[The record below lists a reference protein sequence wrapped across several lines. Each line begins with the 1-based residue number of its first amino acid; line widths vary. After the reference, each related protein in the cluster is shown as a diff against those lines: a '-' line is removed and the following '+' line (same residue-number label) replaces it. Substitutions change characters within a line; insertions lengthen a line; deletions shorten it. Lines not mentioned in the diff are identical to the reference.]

1 MCLESRFDRFFKLI
15 SIWARSDINLN
26 YSERAIIIIFI
37 VISFKEIL
45 SLINIIHNNNL
56 IIKRGFSRREL
67 FLKSHL
73 SNWMSECVIF
83 FCKCYAPYTTV
94 ALNKD
99 RGHIRISPN
108 LEQLL
113 CNFSKNTWSI
123 CTRCITPDV
132 VVPHKDNMAKKCFSA
147 TSFIASALWSLEDA
161 ILSFSIFTY
170 QCFSA
175 TSFIASFPLRRKFLS
190 HFTFYNIAIMMKKND
205 NLTLHAYTW
214 HRQTHWH
221 EFIITH

>member
-1 MCLESRFDRFFKLI
+1 MSILFYISLFSYTSLQLSNFFYFLCIESRFDRFFKLI

-108 LEQLL
+108 LEPLL

-132 VVPHKDNMAKKCFSA
+132 VVPHKDKMAKKCFSA
-147 TSFIASALWSLEDA
+147 TSFIASALWSLEDE
-161 ILSFSIFTY
+161 ILSFSIFIY

-175 TSFIASFPLRRKFLS
+175 TSYIALFPWGGNFCPIL
-190 HFTFYNIAIMMKKND
+190 HF
-205 NLTLHAYTW
+205 
-214 HRQTHWH
+214 
-221 EFIITH
+221 

>member
-1 MCLESRFDRFFKLI
+1 MNEWVCDF
-15 SIWARSDINLN
+15 
-26 YSERAIIIIFI
+26 
-37 VISFKEIL
+37 
-45 SLINIIHNNNL
+45 
-56 IIKRGFSRREL
+56 
-67 FLKSHL
+67 
-73 SNWMSECVIF
+73 F

-132 VVPHKDNMAKKCFSA
+132 VVPHKDKMAKKCFSA
-147 TSFIASALWSLEDA
+147 TSFIASALWSLEDE
-161 ILSFSIFTY
+161 ILSFSIFIY

-175 TSFIASFPLRRKFLS
+175 TSYIALFPWGGN
-190 HFTFYNIAIMMKKND
+190 FYPI
-205 NLTLHAYTW
+205 LL
-214 HRQTHWH
+214 
-221 EFIITH
+221 FIILPSWWRKMTIWRYTLLHDTDKHTETRIYNYSLIFVIG